1 MQCQFHQAPP
11 SKSLE
16 CCPQLSPIVRFK
28 SSRSVIDWFGRPQ
41 RANTSTEHALAQ
53 VQLHIHA
60 RTRNR
65 EEAII
70 DEDADEGCDNNFIIK
85 RTTVQFVNRLT
96 SAKSC
101 TQQQPIQRKRTRGQE
116 RCGICGKGDTHVTTK
131 WICCDQCGQW
141 YAYTCLKWGV
151 AVASVAEKCTNMG
164 IVRSAG
170 VNNGVCFL
178 ITK

>member
-1 MQCQFHQAPP
+1 MSNATSNSESTACVEQEDLPRLARREKTRVEKPCPLSFPTACDFHP
-11 SKSLE
+11 SS
-16 CCPQLSPIVRFK
+16 SSIV
-28 SSRSVIDWFGRPQ
+28 
-41 RANTSTEHALAQ
+41 TQ
-53 VQLHIHA
+53 VQLHIHV

-65 EEAII
+65 EEAIA

-101 TQQQPIQRKRTRGQE
+101 TQQQPIQRKRTRWQE
-116 RCGICGKGDTHVTTK
+116 RCGICGKGDTHITTK

-151 AVASVAEKCTNMG
+151 AVASVAENAQTWHCEKCRG
-164 IVRSAG
+164 E
-170 VNNGVCFL
+170 
-178 ITK
+178 